1 MVTKKKVKY
10 YSRRIKRT
18 RRSRKPIS
26 SKSSRNPR
34 SGRRSRKPRSGKSSR
49 RSRKSMHNT
58 QPKMHEHSKVPG
70 KLRLASR
77 KIINLSKINKQKLS
91 TSMTSEKEL
100 KSISHVIN
108 ETQKEVV
115 TKIVKSKKV
124 IKLKKYVNLVMATN
138 KLKIKSRK
146 ISKKDDGI
154 LDKIS
159 ALTKKLNE
167 IIFHS
172 YVEFYSEYEN
182 IFTSI
187 FGKSKKITILARLI
201 LFIIILSATYTYI
214 PAFLQGTRIIL
225 KLIDQL
231 IAFLLMIIPEQQHN
245 TFSSDK
251 HSSTD
256 IVMFNQDKNST
267 SALINQHVASIMIY
281 ASKGTGSGMAMAT
294 KGVIDLI
301 SALSEE
307 GPEAAAGGMVIITI
321 TLLKA
326 FKTMYRFI

>member
-10 YSRRIKRT
+10 HSRRIKRT
-18 RRSRKPIS
+18 RSSRKPRS
-26 SKSSRNPR
+26 SKNSRQSRKRR
-34 SGRRSRKPRSGKSSR
+34 SGRRSKKPRSGKSSR
-49 RSRKSMHNT
+49 RSRKSMYNT
-58 QPKMHEHSKVPG
+58 QPKIHEHSKV
-70 KLRLASR
+70 RLASR

-91 TSMTSEKEL
+91 TSVIVEKQL
-100 KSISHVIN
+100 KTISHAIN

-115 TKIVKSKKV
+115 TQIVKSKKV
-124 IKLKKYVNLVMATN
+124 IKLKNYVNLVMATN

-154 LDKIS
+154 LVKIS
-159 ALTKKLNE
+159 VLTKKLNE

-187 FGKSKKITILARLI
+187 FGKTKKITILARLI
-201 LFIIILSATYTYI
+201 LFIIIISATYTYI
-214 PAFLQGTRIIL
+214 PVFLQGIRIIL
-225 KLIDQL
+225 KMIDQL
-231 IAFLLMIIPEQQHN
+231 IGFLLMIIPGQQYN
-245 TFSSDK
+245 TSSSDK
-251 HSSTD
+251 ISSTD
-256 IVMFNQDKNST
+256 IVVFSQDKNNT
-267 SALINQHVASIMIY
+267 VALVNRHVTSIMVY
-281 ASKGTGSGMAMAT
+281 ASKGTGTGMVMAT
-294 KGVIDLI
+294 KAVIDLI
-301 SALSEE
+301 TALSEE